1 MREAYVSLGRN
12 AMRRLVLVTAAVGH
26 AVALPPQVDTFSGKS
41 VVPAS
46 MKHLFE
52 PPSGKESCK
61 SVRGQMEADDAWC
74 QNNCQMAP
82 PNCPKNLCDCPG
94 GNPDMSPQSPA
105 ENEAR
110 RVFAQ
115 REAQVH
121 INDKAVAEHE
131 KEREAQ
137 QAVMDKRD
145 MERVEEANHRVEEA
159 NHRVQSIDQ
168 QREEA
173 DKHRLEQ
180 QEEWKRLERE
190 KEGKLDPGPSPAP
203 DARYD
208 DNKRL
213 QEINDRVQKEN
224 ERVAEADRE
233 RERRDRE
240 KERKDRES
248 RERERILQQRVAS
261 RSFMPSPAPGSLSD
275 GGKPLDTQCK
285 ALDGTPARSKWCQN
299 SCNNYPP
306 MCPNTIC
313 VCEDAERASNL
324 TPAEPAQSPVNA
336 SAQPAGPTSSP
347 LVQPAAPSAPTES
360 SAVIADRV
368 AKRNAEIQ
376 KAEQARKKAE
386 HSRKVLEAKNR
397 KALEAESRKEMERRR
412 DALEAEQKQRTDEN
426 EQRREAEEAK
436 RLREA
441 EHSRKALEEKAR
453 EALDTVQQG
462 VPVAAREVEPSPSPI
477 WNIWAALRRN
487 EAEAGATASPSPAAA
502 LSSPAPVA
510 AAAAPATAPAAASA
524 PAVSPSA
531 HPVIAHSPDDGY
543 DALAMAMARASKV
556 LAGVRPNP
564 SSSPSP
570 AWGH

>member
-1 MREAYVSLGRN
+1 
-12 AMRRLVLVTAAVGH
+12 MRRLVLVTAAVGH
-26 AVALPPQVDTFSGKS
+26 AVALPPQVDTFGGKS

-52 PPSGKESCK
+52 PPSGKETCK

-74 QNNCQMAP
+74 QTNCQMAP

-94 GNPDMSPQSPA
+94 GNPDMSPQTPA

-159 NHRVQSIDQ
+159 NHRMKSIDQ

-180 QEEWKRLERE
+180 EKEWKRLEQE
-190 KEGKLDPGPSPAP
+190 KKGKLALGPSPAP

-213 QEINDRVQKEN
+213 QEINDRVRQEN

-275 GGKPLDTQCK
+275 GVKPLDTQCK
-285 ALDGTPARSKWCQN
+285 ALDGTPTRSKWCQN

-306 MCPNTIC
+306 MCPDTIC

-324 TPAEPAQSPVNA
+324 TPAEPAPSPV
-336 SAQPAGPTSSP
+336 
-347 LVQPAAPSAPTES
+347 PTES

-376 KAEQARKKAE
+376 KAEQARKAAE
-386 HSRKVLEAKNR
+386 HKRKVLEAENR

-412 DALEAEQKQRTDEN
+412 DAMEAEQKQRTDEN
-426 EQRREAEEAK
+426 EQRREGEEAK

-441 EHSRKALEEKAR
+441 EHLRKAWEEKAR

-487 EAEAGATASPSPAAA
+487 EAEAGAMASPSPAAA

-510 AAAAPATAPAAASA
+510 AAAAPAAAAPATAPASASA
-524 PAVSPSA
+524 PAVAPSA

-543 DALAMAMARASKV
+543 DALAAAMARASKV
-556 LAGVRPNP
+556 LARVRPSP

-570 AWGH
+570 A